1 MHELFASFQNTH
13 DLYYIHSP
21 CVTEK
26 KILVT
31 LTQALDSQAKVLKS
45 LSESLTHGRDS
56 VNVTRED
63 RFSHYRPLE
72 EHAVRN
78 GEYRIYVP
86 FPTSAFLSLLRSDYS
101 AKLLGGTMLKTL
113 LQCLSLRV
121 KSFFGCKLADGT
133 MLRTIDSTFLCHL

>member
-1 MHELFASFQNTH
+1 
-13 DLYYIHSP
+13 
-21 CVTEK
+21 VTEK

-45 LSESLTHGRDS
+45 LSESLTHGRDA

-78 GEYRIYVP
+78 GEY
-86 FPTSAFLSLLRSDYS
+86 
-101 AKLLGGTMLKTL
+101 
-113 LQCLSLRV
+113 
-121 KSFFGCKLADGT
+121 
-133 MLRTIDSTFLCHL
+133 